1 MAIYFTSDTH
11 FGHGNII
18 DYENRPFA
26 TTDDMDAL
34 LIHNVNK
41 RVKPADTLY
50 HLGDFAVGQGR
61 HKVSCIKQVLSRIAC
76 DHVHLVLGNHD
87 PKDSRSLLDCGFASV
102 SQIFD
107 VSCNGYRFVLCH
119 YPFLEWPGF
128 YRGSY
133 HLHGH
138 VHEDGSYN
146 FDMRDKHHI
155 RRHDVGV
162 DANRY
167 APVSVDEII
176 EFFTGDPGL

>member
-1 MAIYFTSDTH
+1 MTIYSTSDTH

-26 TTDDMDAL
+26 TSNDMDAL
-34 LIHNVNK
+34 LIRNINE

-50 HLGDFAVGQGR
+50 HLGDFVVGQGR
-61 HKVSCIKQVLSRIAC
+61 HKVSYMAEILSSIHC
-76 DHVHLVLGNHD
+76 DTVHLVLGNHD
-87 PKDSRSLLDCGFASV
+87 PRDGYSLLSCGFASV
-102 SQIFD
+102 SQILS
-107 VSCNGYRFVLCH
+107 VSYNEVEFVLCH

-138 VHEDGSYN
+138 VHEDASYN
-146 FDMRDKHHI
+146 LDMRDKHHV
-155 RRHDVGV
+155 RRYDVGV

-167 APVSVDEII
+167 APVSIEEII
-176 EFFTGDPGL
+176 EFFNGDPGL